1 MAMCVDPTSYKEA
14 EKIRFRAVSD
24 AADLR
29 QTAII
34 AQLILDGSQAYDSY
48 RSLNDI
54 SKRAVGVE
62 EAQYGQ
68 IKNVYWPAEDQFL
81 EEHRNG
87 QPWESQAVLAKR
99 YAGRIWAPIAAKF
112 AGKLHELE
120 CTRPRY
126 CASAYMRA
134 YQELQVAKAATK
146 ANVLTMA
153 DKMAFYEVEAVS
165 DSNFDRRKTAVGLFL
180 GLVGEAQSLMGAAAN
195 GYASIAMDSF
205 NAVGSGLGAL
215 LANRESRTQSG
226 DAFHAR
232 TAAGAQRFSSASPS
246 PYQMEGG
253 GSLRMSSELSETEA
267 GFSGVGTVTP
277 RSSAGQ
283 AMTMLGGASNTPEA
297 TESNLA
303 RGGKVSV
310 TIPGHQQYISSSGGL
325 VNVPSRNFVID
336 LDKTELVD
344 VSRYKAG
351 KTQTG
356 PNVLPGSPDGMV
368 SYQSP

>member
-24 AADLR
+24 AANLR
-29 QTAII
+29 RDMIV
-34 AQLILDGSQAYDSY
+34 AQLILDGAQAYDSY

-62 EAQYGQ
+62 EAQYGHVKQ
-68 IKNVYWPAEDQFL
+68 VYWPAEDQFL

-99 YAGRIWAPIAAKF
+99 YAGRIWPPIAAKF
-112 AGKLHELE
+112 AAKLHELE
-120 CTRPRY
+120 CARPRY
-126 CASAYMRA
+126 CSSAYLRA
-134 YQELQVAKAATK
+134 FQELQVAKAATK

-165 DSNFDRRKTAVGLFL
+165 DSNFDRRKTAVGLYL
-180 GLVGEAQSLMGAAAN
+180 GLVGEAQSLMRAAAG
-195 GYASIAMDSF
+195 GYGDIATDAF
-205 NAVGSGLGAL
+205 NAVGAGFGAL
-215 LANRESRTQSG
+215 LANREMRNQSG

-232 TAAGAQRFSSASPS
+232 TAAGAQQFSSAAQS
-246 PYQMEGG
+246 PYAMSDG
-253 GSLRMSSELSETEA
+253 GSLRMSTELSETEA

-283 AMTMLGGASNTPEA
+283 AITMLGGASNTPGA

-303 RGGKVSV
+303 RGGKISVS
-310 TIPGHQQYISSSGGL
+310 IPGHQQYISSSGGL
-325 VNVPSRNFVID
+325 VNVPDRSFVID

-356 PNVLPGSPDGMV
+356 PNVLPGNPDGRV
-368 SYQSP
+368 SYSSP